1 VTERRNAHVDRVESA
16 CVHACIVHATHR
28 SPLLSVRLSVCPTG
42 QPRLHGVYTNW
53 PHLEPVYTPAAR
65 LLTSAIFRP
74 QRKGLS
80 TAHQLNRLQLS
91 LCVCLSPALRTSD
104 IPPVLTSRKT
114 ISNRPSN
121 PLNAFFLAPH
131 GRLLVIIMRV
141 YKLYLLTY

>member
-1 VTERRNAHVDRVESA
+1 MLIESNRRVCMRVSFTRHIDRS
-16 CVHACIVHATHR
+16 C
-28 SPLLSVRLSVCPTG
+28 SLSVCLSVCPTG
-42 QPRLHGVYTNW
+42 PPRLHGVYTNW

-91 LCVCLSPALRTSD
+91 LSVCLSPALRTSD

>member
-1 VTERRNAHVDRVESA
+1 MLIESNRRVCMRVSFTRHIA
-16 CVHACIVHATHR
+16 RPCF
-28 SPLLSVRLSVCPTG
+28 LSVCLSVSPAG

-91 LCVCLSPALRTSD
+91 LSLSLSLSVSLSSSPNVRY
-104 IPPVLTSRKT
+104 TSRTHFTKDY
-114 ISNRPSN
+114 
-121 PLNAFFLAPH
+121 LQQAFES
-131 GRLLVIIMRV
+131 
-141 YKLYLLTY
+141 T